1 MKIKRLFRLVCTA
14 AILAAQTAMAEPM
27 ESHQSI
33 RAAAESFIAAEVLA
47 SYDVMP
53 TVEAGRLDSRLKLAP
68 CDQPLETNLPPG
80 GRMLGNAIVGVR
92 CSGTKPWNIYVPVKV
107 SLYESVLVTANPV
120 SSGQVISAGDVKL
133 IERDVTRLH
142 SGYFSGTADVVGK
155 KVKRSLPLGAVITRT
170 MLRESIAIKRGQRIS
185 LVSGSGGLQVRMT
198 GVAMAD
204 GAAGDR
210 IEVRNLSSKRVIEGV
225 VLSSADVQVG
235 M

>member
-1 MKIKRLFRLVCTA
+1 
-14 AILAAQTAMAEPM
+14 MAEPM

-107 SLYESVLVTANPV
+107 SLYESVVVTASPM

-142 SGYFSGTADVVGK
+142 SGYFSGTTDVVGK

-170 MLRESIAIKRGQRIS
+170 MLREAIAIKRGQRIS

>member
-1 MKIKRLFRLVCTA
+1 MKIKQLFRLVSAA
-14 AILAAQTAMAEPM
+14 AILAAQTTMAEPM

-107 SLYESVLVTANPV
+107 SLYESVVVTANPM

-142 SGYFSGTADVVGK
+142 SGYFSGTTDVVGK
-155 KVKRSLPLGAVITRT
+155 KVKRSLPLGAVITGT
-170 MLRESIAIKRGQRIS
+170 MLREAIAIKRGQRIS

>member
-1 MKIKRLFRLVCTA
+1 M
-14 AILAAQTAMAEPM
+14 
-27 ESHQSI
+27 
-33 RAAAESFIAAEVLA
+33 
-47 SYDVMP
+47 
-53 TVEAGRLDSRLKLAP
+53 
-68 CDQPLETNLPPG
+68 
-80 GRMLGNAIVGVR
+80 
-92 CSGTKPWNIYVPVKV
+92 
-107 SLYESVLVTANPV
+107 
-120 SSGQVISAGDVKL
+120 
-133 IERDVTRLH
+133 
-142 SGYFSGTADVVGK
+142 VGK

-170 MLRESIAIKRGQRIS
+170 MLREAIAIKRGQRIS